1 MYNYISTSKKFLKME
16 VVLII
21 IGWVS
26 LMMGLAYASNKIG
39 EKIFKNKNAGDSEFS
54 SVEID
59 NTSTNKK
66 INNDDTTDSLIN
78 PVSGGLMMGGI
89 GGIDTFGNCFGSD
102 TCGGFND

>member
-1 MYNYISTSKKFLKME
+1 ME

-26 LMMGLAYASNKIG
+26 LMMGLAYASNKI
-39 EKIFKNKNAGDSEFS
+39 FKNKNAGGSEFS

-59 NTSTNKK
+59 NTSTNQK

-78 PVSGGLMMGGI
+78 PVSGGLMMGVGGI

>member
-1 MYNYISTSKKFLKME
+1 ME
-16 VVLII
+16 VVPII

-26 LMMGLAYASNKIG
+26 LMMSLAYVS
-39 EKIFKNKNAGDSEFS
+39 EKIFKNKNAGNSEFS

-66 INNDDTTDSLIN
+66 INNDDTADSLIN
-78 PVSGGLMMGGI
+78 SVSGGLMMGGI

>member
-1 MYNYISTSKKFLKME
+1 ME
-16 VVLII
+16 VVFIV

-26 LMMGLAYASNKIG
+26 LMMSLAYVSNKI
-39 EKIFKNKNAGDSEFS
+39 FKKKNTDSSEYS

-78 PVSGGLMMGGI
+78 PVSGGLMIGGM
-89 GGIDTFGNCFGSD
+89 GGIDTFGNSFGSD

>member
-1 MYNYISTSKKFLKME
+1 ME
-16 VVLII
+16 AIFIV

-26 LMMGLAYASNKIG
+26 LMMGLAYFS
-39 EKIFKNKNAGDSEFS
+39 EKIFKKKDTDNSEFS
-54 SVEID
+54 SVKID

-66 INNDDTTDSLIN
+66 IDNDDTTDSLIN